1 MDIDRFNVYEHLRDF
16 RVPASVLDNI
26 FSSEED
32 LQVLLEAWNGL
43 INSGYK
49 QDEAAKHISDLI
61 FKELDIEPDQS
72 ADVEK

>member
-1 MDIDRFNVYEHLRDF
+1 MRDL
-16 RVPASVLDNI
+16 AQQLKEVLWTEWLI

-49 QDEAAKHISDLI
+49 QDDAAKHISDLI
-61 FKELDIEPDQS
+61 FKELEIMIILK
-72 ADVEK
+72 EKQCQ

>member
-72 ADVEK
+72 DDVEK